1 MDNYQGVGGIFVV
14 NPETG
19 EPELMASVSREASK
33 PASRGKTK
41 TPEVNDDAQE
51 HPAAA
56 TGKN

>member
-1 MDNYQGVGGIFVV
+1 MDSYQGVGGIFVV

-19 EPELMASVSREASK
+19 EPELMASVSPEAPAPASK
-33 PASRGKTK
+33 GKTK

-56 TGKN
+56 AGKN